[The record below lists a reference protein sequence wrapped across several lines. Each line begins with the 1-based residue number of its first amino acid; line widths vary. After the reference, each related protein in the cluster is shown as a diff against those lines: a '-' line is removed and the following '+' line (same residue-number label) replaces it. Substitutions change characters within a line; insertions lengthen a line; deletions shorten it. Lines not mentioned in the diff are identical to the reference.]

1 MNTIKTINDNNIEML
16 NESIIERHASMLI
29 NTLRENNF
37 TLKTFFKNS
46 QDVPKFEE
54 LDASCVTVHRRIDE
68 SLIKQIKK
76 IIKESGNYKND
87 DEYNIMLIFVK
98 KSKPVVVMWH
108 KNLFYIY
115 DNNTSKYWAIEENSI
130 HKAMGRR
137 LHNPG
142 KWTEV
147 LCDPDYVDEIWEFDF
162 SGLNTADLKRIRREA
177 KEGMILMTD
186 ESFKEI
192 AEKNRA
198 RYKILAQEMRNKK
211 GEVFNHLMGD
221 AMSIIQQALEFTL
234 QYQKNIPKY
243 VQTYQTVVDNK
254 YDEKFF
260 KVIIDC
266 SNNLQRMMEEINIY
280 ISTLI
285 TRIGNNISN
294 QEEIITSPY
303 NREYY
308 VKRVDTH
315 NEYVQD
321 TITKLKD
328 SIKKAE
334 NYMREMDELLK

>member
-1 MNTIKTINDNNIEML
+1 MNTIKTINDSNIEML
-16 NESIIERHASMLI
+16 NESVVERHANMFI

-37 TLKTFFKNS
+37 TLKTFFKNT
-46 QDVPKFEE
+46 QYIPKFEE
-54 LDASCVTVHRRIDE
+54 LDASCVTVHRRIDA
-68 SLIKQIKK
+68 SLTKQIKN
-76 IIKESGNYKND
+76 IIKESGDSNND
-87 DEYNIMLIFVK
+87 AYNNMLIFVK
-98 KSKPVVVMWH
+98 KRTPVVVMWH

-115 DNNTSKYWAIEENSI
+115 NNLGKYWDVEQNKIYNALSRRRNNT
-130 HKAMGRR
+130 
-137 LHNPG
+137 G

-147 LCDPDYVDEIWEFDF
+147 LCDPEYVDEIWEFDF
-162 SGLNTADLKRIRREA
+162 SGLNTAELKRSRREA

-211 GEVFNHLMGD
+211 GEVFNHLMTD
-221 AMSIIQQALEFTL
+221 AMSVIQQALEFTS
-234 QYQKNIPKY
+234 QYQQNIPKY
-243 VQTYQTVVDNK
+243 VQTYKTVVDNK

-266 SNNLQRMMEEINIY
+266 SNNLQRMMSEINNY
-280 ISTLI
+280 TSTLI

-294 QEEIITSPY
+294 QEEIISSPY

-308 VKRVDTH
+308 VKRVDTQ
-315 NEYVQD
+315 NGYVQD
-321 TITKLKD
+321 TITKLND

>member
-1 MNTIKTINDNNIEML
+1 MNTIKTINDSNMEML
-16 NESIIERHASMLI
+16 NESIVERHASMLI
-29 NTLRENNF
+29 STLRENNF

-46 QDVPKFEE
+46 AYIPRFEE

-68 SLIKQIKK
+68 SLIKKIKK
-76 IIKESGNYKND
+76 IIKESGDNQND
-87 DEYNIMLIFVK
+87 AYNNMLIFVK

-108 KNLFYIY
+108 KSLLYIY
-115 DNNTSKYWAIEENSI
+115 NNNGKYWGVEENSI

-137 LHNPG
+137 LHKTNN
-142 KWTEV
+142 WTEV

-162 SGLNTADLKRIRREA
+162 SGLNTAELKRSRREA

-186 ESFKEI
+186 ESFKKI
-192 AEKNRA
+192 AEENRA

-221 AMSIIQQALEFTL
+221 AMSVIQQALEFTS

-243 VQTYQTVVDNK
+243 VQTYKTVIDNK
-254 YDEKFF
+254 YDEKFSN
-260 KVIIDC
+260 KIIDC

-280 ISTLI
+280 TSTLI

-294 QEEIITSPY
+294 QEEIIGSPY

-308 VKRVDTH
+308 VQRVDTH
-315 NEYVQD
+315 NGYVQD
-321 TITKLKD
+321 SITKLND

-334 NYMREMDELLK
+334 YYMREMDELLK

>member
-1 MNTIKTINDNNIEML
+1 MNTIKTINDSNMEML
-16 NESIIERHASMLI
+16 NESIVERHASMFI

-37 TLKTFFKNS
+37 TLKKFFQNS
-46 QDVPKFEE
+46 QYIPKFEE
-54 LDASCVTVHRRIDE
+54 LDASCITVHRRIDE
-68 SLIKQIKK
+68 SLIKQIKN
-76 IIKESGNYKND
+76 IIKESGDDKND
-87 DEYNIMLIFVK
+87 AYNNMLIFVK
-98 KSKPVVVMWH
+98 KQKPVVVMWH

-115 DNNTSKYWAIEENSI
+115 HNLGKYWDVEQNKIYNAL
-130 HKAMGRR
+130 GRR
-137 LHNPG
+137 RN
-142 KWTEV
+142 KTSSWTEV
-147 LCDPDYVDEIWEFDF
+147 LCDPEYVDEIWEFDF
-162 SGLNTADLKRIRREA
+162 SGLNTAELKRSRREA

-211 GEVFNHLMGD
+211 GDVFNHLMEN
-221 AMSIIQQALEFTL
+221 AMSVIQQALEFTS

-243 VQTYQTVVDNK
+243 VQTYKTVVDNK

-266 SNNLQRMMEEINIY
+266 SNNLQRMMEEINIHT
-280 ISTLI
+280 STLI

-294 QEEIITSPY
+294 QEEIISSPY

-308 VKRVDTH
+308 VKRVDTQ

>member
-1 MNTIKTINDNNIEML
+1 MNTIKTINDSNLEML
-16 NESIIERHASMLI
+16 NESIVERHASMLI
-29 NTLRENNF
+29 STLRENNF
-37 TLKTFFKNS
+37 TLKTFFKNT
-46 QDVPKFEE
+46 QYIPKFEE
-54 LDASCVTVHRRIDE
+54 LDASCVTVHRRIDA
-68 SLIKQIKK
+68 SLTKQIKK
-76 IIKESGNYKND
+76 IIKDSGNYTND
-87 DEYNIMLIFVK
+87 EEYNNMLIFVK

-115 DNNTSKYWAIEENSI
+115 NNIGKYWDVEQNKIYNALN
-130 HKAMGRR
+130 RR
-137 LHNPG
+137 RGNFS

-147 LCDPDYVDEIWEFDF
+147 LCDPEYVDEIWEFDF
-162 SGLNTADLKRIRREA
+162 SGLNTAELKRSRREA
-177 KEGMILMTD
+177 KEGMILMND
-186 ESFKEI
+186 ESFKKI
-192 AEKNRA
+192 AEENRA

-211 GEVFNHLMGD
+211 GDVFNRLMGD
-221 AMSIIQQALEFTL
+221 TMSIIQQALEFTS

-243 VQTYQTVVDNK
+243 VQTYKTVVDNK

-266 SNNLQRMMEEINIY
+266 SNNLQRMMEEINIHT
-280 ISTLI
+280 STLI

-294 QEEIITSPY
+294 QQEIITSPY

-321 TITKLKD
+321 TINKLKD

-334 NYMREMDELLK
+334 YYMREMDELLK

>member
-1 MNTIKTINDNNIEML
+1 MNTIKTINDSNIEML
-16 NESIIERHASMLI
+16 NESIVERHASMLI
-29 NTLRENNF
+29 STLRENNF
-37 TLKTFFKNS
+37 TLKTFFKNVS
-46 QDVPKFEE
+46 YIPKFEE
-54 LDASCVTVHRRIDE
+54 LDASCVTVHRRIDA
-68 SLIKQIKK
+68 SLTKQIKN
-76 IIKESGNYKND
+76 IIKEAGDDKND
-87 DEYNIMLIFVK
+87 AYNIMLIFVK
-98 KSKPVVVMWH
+98 KRKPVVIEWH

-115 DNNTSKYWAIEENSI
+115 NNLGKYWDVEQNKIYNAL
-130 HKAMGRR
+130 GRR
-137 LHNPG
+137 RN
-142 KWTEV
+142 KTSNWTEV
-147 LCDPDYVDEIWEFDF
+147 LCDPEYVDEIWEFDF
-162 SGLNTADLKRIRREA
+162 SGLNTAELKRSRREA

-211 GEVFNHLMGD
+211 GEVFNHLMTD
-221 AMSIIQQALEFTL
+221 AMSVIQQALEFTS
-234 QYQKNIPKY
+234 QYQRNIPKY
-243 VQTYQTVVDNK
+243 VQTYKTVVDNK

-266 SNNLQRMMEEINIY
+266 SNNLQRMMEEINIHT
-280 ISTLI
+280 STLI

-294 QEEIITSPY
+294 QEEIISSPY

-308 VKRVDTH
+308 VKRVDTQ

-321 TITKLKD
+321 TITKLND

>member
-1 MNTIKTINDNNIEML
+1 MNTIKTINDSNIEML
-16 NESIIERHASMLI
+16 NESVVERHANMFI

-37 TLKTFFKNS
+37 TLKTFFKNT
-46 QDVPKFEE
+46 QYIPKFEE
-54 LDASCVTVHRRIDE
+54 LDASCVTVHRRIDA
-68 SLIKQIKK
+68 SLTKQIKN
-76 IIKESGNYKND
+76 IIKESGDSNND
-87 DEYNIMLIFVK
+87 AYNNMLIFVK
-98 KSKPVVVMWH
+98 KRKPVVVMWH

-115 DNNTSKYWAIEENSI
+115 NNLGKYWDVEQNKIYNALSRRRNNT
-130 HKAMGRR
+130 
-137 LHNPG
+137 G

-147 LCDPDYVDEIWEFDF
+147 LCDPEYVDEIWEFDF
-162 SGLNTADLKRIRREA
+162 SGLNTAELKRSRREA

-211 GEVFNHLMGD
+211 GEVFNHLMTD
-221 AMSIIQQALEFTL
+221 AMSVIQQALEFTS
-234 QYQKNIPKY
+234 QYQQNIPKY
-243 VQTYQTVVDNK
+243 VQTYKTVVDNK

-266 SNNLQRMMEEINIY
+266 SNNLQRMMSEINNY
-280 ISTLI
+280 TSTLI

-294 QEEIITSPY
+294 QEEIISSPY

-308 VKRVDTH
+308 VKRVDTQ
-315 NEYVQD
+315 NGYVQD
-321 TITKLKD
+321 TITKLND